1 MNLFVEI
8 DSEDLKH
15 IEKEIKKR
23 TDYNFTRQDDRIRIK
38 TVLKRSRAMIKK
50 IISGGKYGVEQAA
63 LDIAIKMDIVR
74 GGWIT
79 SRQKEELGKKA
90 ERYGLS
96 EMPNVNYARVAEHNI
111 SISEG
116 VLIISRGELI
126 TNAAL
131 HQRVAQKFKRPC
143 LLIDLN
149 KTGEFQASEQ
159 INAWIVQHRIRILNI
174 TGPEERDESRFYD
187 ITYNILETV
196 FLMLIAADVQNEA
209 VAADDR
215 SAHALSDI
223 INLPKTLEEAADMLA
238 ERLTFREKTK
248 IANMPEHKLSNVA
261 MSLGPYIRSEFRLDR
276 NDNLMASCRRIYG
289 SGTMDDAILLII
301 ERTWRQL
308 QKANVL
314 RVVRR

>member
-1 MNLFVEI
+1 
-8 DSEDLKH
+8 
-15 IEKEIKKR
+15 
-23 TDYNFTRQDDRIRIK
+23 
-38 TVLKRSRAMIKK
+38 MIKK
-50 IISGGKYGVEQAA
+50 IISGGDFGVEQAA

-90 ERYGLS
+90 ERYALS

-111 SISEG
+111 SISDG

-131 HQRVAQKFKRPC
+131 HQRVAQRLKRPC

-149 KTGEFQASEQ
+149 KTGEFQAAEQ
-159 INAWIVQHRIRILNI
+159 INEWIVRHRIRILNI
-174 TGPEERDESRFYD
+174 TGPKESDESRFYD

-196 FLMLIAADVQNEA
+196 FLMLIASDVENEA

-215 SAHALSDI
+215 SAHALSAF

-261 MSLGPYIRSEFRLDR
+261 MTLGAYIRSEFRLDT
-276 NDNLMASCRRIYG
+276 NEELMFACRRIFG
-289 SGTMDDAILLII
+289 SEGNTDDAILLII
-301 ERTWRQL
+301 ERMWRQL

>member
-1 MNLFVEI
+1 
-8 DSEDLKH
+8 
-15 IEKEIKKR
+15 
-23 TDYNFTRQDDRIRIK
+23 
-38 TVLKRSRAMIKK
+38 MINK
-50 IISGGKYGVEQAA
+50 IISGGESGVEQAA
-63 LDIAIKMDIVR
+63 LDIAMKMDIAR

-79 SRQKEELGKKA
+79 SRQKEELGQKT
-90 ERYGLS
+90 ERYALS
-96 EMPNVNYARVAEHNI
+96 EMPDVNYARVAEHNV
-111 SISEG
+111 SDSNG

-131 HQRVAQKFKRPC
+131 HQRIAQKLKRPS

-149 KTGEFQASEQ
+149 KTVEFQASEQ
-159 INAWIVQHRIRILNI
+159 ISAWIVRHRIRILNI
-174 TGPEERDESRFYD
+174 TGHKESDDSRFYET
-187 ITYNILETV
+187 TYNILETV
-196 FLMLIAADVQNEA
+196 FLMLIASDAQNEA

-215 SAHALSDI
+215 SAHALSDF
-223 INLPKTLEEAADMLA
+223 INLPKTLEDAADML
-238 ERLTFREKTK
+238 EKRLTFREKTK

-261 MSLGPYIRSEFRLDR
+261 MSLGPYIRSEFRLDS

-301 ERTWRQL
+301 ERMWRQL